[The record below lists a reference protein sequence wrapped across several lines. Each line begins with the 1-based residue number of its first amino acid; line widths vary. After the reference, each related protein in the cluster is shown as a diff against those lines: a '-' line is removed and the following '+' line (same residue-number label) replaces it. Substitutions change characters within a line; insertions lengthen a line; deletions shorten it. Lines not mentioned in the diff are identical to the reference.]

1 MEKQRRSVQRKIT
14 NFYPDTGPLR
24 RELYQKH
31 LTFFRAGKKYRQRLA
46 LAANRVGK
54 TEGMGLYELTLHL
67 TGDYPVWWDGRR
79 FTKPVRCWAAG
90 DTSKTVREILQL
102 KLLGP
107 VGAYGTGLIPG
118 DNIEKTARAGGVADT
133 IEIIY
138 VKHRNGGLSSVSLKS
153 YDQRVEA
160 FQGTEIDIILLDE
173 EPPDDIY
180 VECLMRT
187 MTNNGMIMC
196 TFTPLLGMSSVVRR
210 FLPQGKI
217 KEGEIVAVDENG
229 VVTNDKFVVSAT
241 WDDVPHLSAQ
251 AKADLWASIPPFQRD
266 ARSKGVPQLGS
277 GAIYP
282 ITEED
287 ITCDD
292 FKIPEHW
299 PIAYGLD
306 VGWNKTAAI
315 WGAYDKASDT
325 VYLYSEYYRG
335 HAEPVVHAAGIRAR
349 GEWITGLIDPAS
361 RGRSQLD
368 GKKLIEEY
376 KALNLNLEIAN
387 NAVEAGILAVW
398 QRMSTGKLK
407 IFKSLQNTLSEY
419 RLYRRDKDGDVVK
432 EEDHLMDAMRY
443 LVLNGKAKAKTK
455 PEGRRTSIR
464 REIMRN
470 SGRRPKSLGWMG
482 S

>member
-1 MEKQRRSVQRKIT
+1 
-14 NFYPDTGPLR
+14 
-24 RELYQKH
+24 
-31 LTFFRAGKKYRQRLA
+31 
-46 LAANRVGK
+46 
-54 TEGMGLYELTLHL
+54 MGLYELTLHC
-67 TGDYPVWWDGRR
+67 TGDYPNWWPGRR
-79 FTKPVRCWAAG
+79 FSKPVRTWCAG

-107 VGAYGTGLIPG
+107 VGAYGTGLVPG
-118 DNIEKTARAGGVADT
+118 DNLEKTVRAGGVADT
-133 IEIIY
+133 VEIIY
-138 VKHRNGGLSSVSLKS
+138 VKHKNGGLSSINLKS

-196 TFTPLLGMSSVVRR
+196 TFTPLLGMSAVVRR
-210 FLPQGKI
+210 FLPDGKI
-217 KEGEIVAVDENG
+217 KEGEVPNQG
-229 VVTNDKFVVSAT
+229 GSKSDKYVVSAT
-241 WDDVPHLSAQ
+241 WDDVPHLDEK
-251 AKADLWASIPPFQRD
+251 AKKDLWASIPPFQRD

-282 ITEED
+282 IVEED
-287 ITCDD
+287 ISCDD
-292 FKIPEHW
+292 FKIPDHW
-299 PIAYGLD
+299 PKAYGLD
-306 VGWNKTAAI
+306 VGWKKTAAI

-335 HAEPVVHAAGIRAR
+335 HAEPVVHASGIRAR
-349 GEWITGLIDPAS
+349 GEWITGVIDPAS

-368 GKKLIEEY
+368 GRKLIEEY
-376 KALNLNLEIAN
+376 KNLGLRIEPAN

-443 LVLNGKAKAKTK
+443 LILSGQKKARVK
-455 PEGRRTSIR
+455 PESRRTETR
-464 REIMRN
+464 RELIRATPRSMT
-470 SGRRPKSLGWMG
+470 GWMG